1 MLPNPLASRWG
12 RLMAFFF
19 LYVTEGIPLGFTST
33 AMAVHLSK
41 SGLSDLQVGI
51 FTGWLYIPWSF
62 KWLVGP
68 VVDLVYSKRLGY
80 RRTWILSTQ
89 IMMIGTLL
97 CCIPIQMSSSNVQ
110 LLTAIIFIHNLFCAT
125 QDVAID
131 ALACNV
137 LREDERGLGN
147 GLMFAGQ
154 TLGIPLGGACV
165 LYLTNGLEFLIG
177 NTWVEA
183 RPILNA
189 LGDGIPFGVTS
200 VFLQSC
206 VVVMASVE
214 TLRDGLP
221 FGQTYFFVVGC
232 ILMVTCF
239 VAWPMREEETERPV
253 VDAGR
258 LSDVCNRLAASEA
271 GARYRLENSASKTVN
286 SIVTKL
292 GIGLIWLLLP
302 RRVSTKTDMARTEI
316 GNYLITAGQSFF
328 GSRVAVAGLIFA
340 LLPAGAMGLNL
351 ALQKLLGVRL
361 GMKDSEIADLEVVSS
376 VAWAVSCVLG
386 GVLSDRLGHLK
397 CLAVFILMMSLPT
410 LWLGTQMQ
418 GSGWTS
424 SNTKDV
430 VAEADEAR
438 TETLEKPTGK
448 ESPAEKESDEAAAKK
463 KSDEEKKPRP
473 RAPQRLVDAFWWAV
487 MGYMCCQG
495 LMYGTR
501 TAVFMRISNPN
512 VAATQFTA
520 YMALMNLVIAYSAWW
535 QGAVIEQWGY
545 ATTLY
550 IDAAFGLVCISVLPF
565 LRGQIPNGTEEEDLS
580 PAGETEGLRPKVD

>member
-89 IMMIGTLL
+89 IMMVGTLL

-137 LREDERGLGN
+137 LKEDERGLGN

-165 LYLTNGLEFLIG
+165 LYLTNGLQFLSG
-177 NTWVEA
+177 ASWVEGWS
-183 RPILNA
+183 IL
-189 LGDGIPFGVTS
+189 
-200 VFLQSC
+200 
-206 VVVMASVE
+206 E
-214 TLRDGLP
+214 TLRDGVP

-239 VAWPMREEETERPV
+239 VAWPMREEEADRPEI
-253 VDAGR
+253 DKGR
-258 LSDVCNRLAASEA
+258 LAEVHTRLSESLASAEVRRQQTA
-271 GARYRLENSASKTVN
+271 WGTVSAVATQTGV
-286 SIVTKL
+286 
-292 GIGLIWLLLP
+292 GLIRILLP
-302 RRVSTKTDMARTEI
+302 REVTSKSQMARTEI
-316 GNYLITAGQSFF
+316 GNYLVTAGQSFF
-328 GSRVAVAGLIFA
+328 GSRVALAGLIFA

-386 GVLSDRLGHLK
+386 GLLSDRLGHLK

-418 GSGWTS
+418 GSGWTT
-424 SNTKDV
+424 SNTREA
-430 VAEADEAR
+430 VAEADEAK
-438 TETLEKPTGK
+438 TDKPESQSENETPS
-448 ESPAEKESDEAAAKK
+448 ESKTEKEDENADK
-463 KSDEEKKPRP
+463 EQLRP
-473 RAPQRLVDAFWWAV
+473 RAPQRLLDAFWWAV

-535 QGAVIEQWGY
+535 QGAVIERWGY

-565 LRGQIPNGTEEEDLS
+565 LRGQIPGQSGDDQSTIDTEPD
-580 PAGETEGLRPKVD
+580 GLRPKVD

>member
-1 MLPNPLASRWG
+1 MLPNPLATRWG

-80 RRTWILSTQ
+80 RRTWILCTQ
-89 IMMIGTLL
+89 IMMVGTLL
-97 CCIPIQMSSSNVQ
+97 SCIPIQMSSSNVQ

-137 LREDERGLGN
+137 LKEDERGLGN

-165 LYLTNGLEFLIG
+165 LYLTNGLQFLAKA
-177 NTWVEA
+177 NWVEGW
-183 RPILNA
+183 PIL
-189 LGDGIPFGVTS
+189 
-200 VFLQSC
+200 
-206 VVVMASVE
+206 E
-214 TLRDGLP
+214 TLRDGVP

-232 ILMVTCF
+232 ILMVTFF
-239 VAWPMREEETERPV
+239 VAWPMREEEVEREV
-253 VDAGR
+253 VDDDHLGR
-258 LSDVCNRLAASEA
+258 VDRKLKETLRTAHANSD
-271 GARYRLENSASKTVN
+271 G
-286 SIVTKL
+286 SISGMLTAMWPQL
-292 GIGLIWLLLP
+292 GVGLIRLILP
-302 RRVSTKTDMARTEI
+302 RSVSSKSQMARTEI
-316 GNYLITAGQSFF
+316 GHYLVTAGQSFF
-328 GSRVAVAGLIFA
+328 GSRVALAGLIFA

-386 GVLSDRLGHLK
+386 GLLSDRLGHLK
-397 CLAVFILMMSLPT
+397 CLTVFILMMSLPT

-424 SNTKDV
+424 ANT
-430 VAEADEAR
+430 EASATVED
-438 TETLEKPTGK
+438 TKTEKPD
-448 ESPAEKESDEAAAKK
+448 SPSEKESSSEAKTEKTDEKNPK
-463 KSDEEKKPRP
+463 EKPRP
-473 RAPQRLVDAFWWAV
+473 RAPQQLLNAFWWAV

-535 QGAVIEQWGY
+535 QGAVIERWGY

-565 LRGQIPNGTEEEDLS
+565 LRGQIPDGTGNVES
-580 PAGETEGLRPKVD
+580 SAASETEGLQPKVD

>member
-1 MLPNPLASRWG
+1 
-12 RLMAFFF
+12 MAFFF

-89 IMMIGTLL
+89 IMMVGTLL

-137 LREDERGLGN
+137 LKEDERGLGN

-165 LYLTNGLEFLIG
+165 LYLTNGLQFLSG
-177 NTWVEA
+177 ASWVEGWS
-183 RPILNA
+183 IL
-189 LGDGIPFGVTS
+189 
-200 VFLQSC
+200 
-206 VVVMASVE
+206 E
-214 TLRDGLP
+214 TLRDGVP

-239 VAWPMREEETERPV
+239 VAWPMREEEADRPEI
-253 VDAGR
+253 DKGR
-258 LSDVCNRLAASEA
+258 LAEVHTRLSESLASAEVRRQQTA
-271 GARYRLENSASKTVN
+271 WGTVSAVATQTGV
-286 SIVTKL
+286 
-292 GIGLIWLLLP
+292 GLIRILLP
-302 RRVSTKTDMARTEI
+302 REVTSKSQMARTEI
-316 GNYLITAGQSFF
+316 GNYLVTAGQSFF
-328 GSRVAVAGLIFA
+328 GSRVALAGLIFA

-386 GVLSDRLGHLK
+386 GLLSDRLGHLK

-418 GSGWTS
+418 GSGWTT
-424 SNTKDV
+424 SNTREA
-430 VAEADEAR
+430 VAEADEAK
-438 TETLEKPTGK
+438 TDKPESQSENETPS
-448 ESPAEKESDEAAAKK
+448 ESKTEKEDENADK
-463 KSDEEKKPRP
+463 EQLRP
-473 RAPQRLVDAFWWAV
+473 RAPQRLLDAFWWAV

-535 QGAVIEQWGY
+535 QGAVIERWGY

-565 LRGQIPNGTEEEDLS
+565 LRGQIPGQSGDDQSTIDTEPD
-580 PAGETEGLRPKVD
+580 GLRPKVD